1 MPVNSFIPLN
11 WWSGRPQS
19 HANRGLLRSFAVEPS
34 LRSNSTQITLN
45 SAVQQ
50 LSNDIFKHWIR
61 SVTIKLRGLKVS
73 LRRHYVTYWPW
84 RLRREFWRAPDSSV
98 SGRVWA
104 VQILSSSQPA
114 RLVWRH
120 RSLGPPLKRVRHQNK
135 SFKKQKQNQNG
146 NQPPTNAHGHRL
158 NQTVRQLCLSLAMPA
173 DMFTWSEYF
182 ILLYFFYFFFKRI
195 SWVFTCSL
203 RAFMKTFH
211 QGGPV
216 RWSGKK
222 RGIPYRP
229 THSQLQGRFIIFKE
243 MGEFWFRFYFL
254 NFKISWLILNLKKK
268 KKLKN

>member
-1 MPVNSFIPLN
+1 MPVNSFIRLN

-61 SVTIKLRGLKVS
+61 SVTIKLGTLKVS

-173 DMFTWSEYF
+173 DMFTWSE
-182 ILLYFFYFFFKRI
+182 
-195 SWVFTCSL
+195 
-203 RAFMKTFH
+203 
-211 QGGPV
+211 
-216 RWSGKK
+216 
-222 RGIPYRP
+222 
-229 THSQLQGRFIIFKE
+229 
-243 MGEFWFRFYFL
+243 
-254 NFKISWLILNLKKK
+254 
-268 KKLKN
+268 